1 MTITLDTTL
10 QPLGRHI
17 ARMLLNGA
25 AAQLN
30 VQVKPVDAVVDGGE
44 QKQQLINVE
53 CISDFSEA
61 PILTVQFV

>member
-1 MTITLDTTL
+1 VKCIGL
-10 QPLGRHI
+10 
-17 ARMLLNGA
+17 LLNGA

-30 VQVKPVDAVVDGGE
+30 VQMKPVDTVVDGGE